1 MTQTE
6 EKNAIKATLAYL
18 RSIDKSLG
26 RIANALEE
34 RNKVKG
40 VIKNENDEEVI
51 LWHPGYTTLK
61 KED

>member
-6 EKNAIKATLAYL
+6 KDNAIKGTLAYL

-34 RNKVKG
+34 KNKLKG
-40 VIKNENDEEVI
+40 VIKNENGEEVI
-51 LWHPGYTTLK
+51 VWHPGYTTLK